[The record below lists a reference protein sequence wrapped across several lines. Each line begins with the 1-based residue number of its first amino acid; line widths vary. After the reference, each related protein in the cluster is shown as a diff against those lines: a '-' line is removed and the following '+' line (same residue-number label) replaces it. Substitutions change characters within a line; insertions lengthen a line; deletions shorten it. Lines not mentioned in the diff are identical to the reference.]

1 MIFADAVQQLETSL
15 RGELPGPDAQARL
28 ATIPRRQWPA
38 GFNPARIRHA
48 AGLLLV
54 FPKTINAEPVSFD
67 KPVLSETRTLRPVQR
82 ERRVEGLGMSA
93 RGEPAEPMRASRP
106 LRSSSGD
113 AHVVLTVRADSLGR
127 HSGQVSLP
135 GGGVEPGETL
145 EQAAL
150 REAHEEIGLR
160 LEQVRVLGALTA
172 LDIPVSGFRLHPVLA
187 VTASHPRL
195 SPSDAEVAHILEVG
209 LEDLLNPENLVSAER
224 ERDGFPL
231 KVPAFHV
238 GGHEIWG
245 ATAMVLAEFLAMLG
259 WTGQPAR

>member
-1 MIFADAVQQLETSL
+1 MIFADVVQQLETGL

-28 ATIPRRQWPA
+28 APSPRRQWPA
-38 GFNPARIRHA
+38 GFNHARIRHA

-54 FPKTINAEPVSFD
+54 FPKTIDAEPTSFD
-67 KPVLSETRTLRPVQR
+67 QPVLSETLTLRPAQR
-82 ERRVEGLGMSA
+82 DRRVDRLRMSA
-93 RGEPAEPMRASRP
+93 HGEPVEPVRASRA
-106 LRSSSGD
+106 LRSSSED

-127 HSGQVSLP
+127 HRGQVSLP
-135 GGGVEPGETL
+135 GGGVEPGETF

-160 LEQVRVLGALTA
+160 LQQIRVLGALTS

-187 VTASHPRL
+187 VTTSHPKL

-209 LEDLLNPENLVSAER
+209 LEDLLDPANFVSTER
-224 ERDGFPL
+224 ERDGFAL
-231 KVPAFHV
+231 TVPAFHV

-245 ATAMVLAEFLAMLG
+245 ATAMVLAEFLALLG
-259 WTGQPAR
+259 WTGHEGR